1 MNKNKIERVIYMTKR
16 LYENDGHLSEFDA
29 KVISCEKKG
38 EFYDIVLDRTAFF
51 PEGGGQPA
59 DTGRIGDTQVTDVQ
73 IRDGVVYHTTDSAI
87 AENTMV
93 ECSVDMEVRF
103 PRMQCH
109 TGEHLVSGII
119 HDLYGYNNVGFH
131 MGSKDITLDIDGEL
145 CEEQIR
151 QVEFIANKAV
161 AENIPVTVTYPTPDV
176 ADSLDYRSK
185 LEITDGLRL
194 VQIGEYDLCA
204 CCAPHVERTGEIGII
219 KILEYIR
226 YKGGMRLHMLC
237 GFKALEDYTA
247 KFAELSAVSELLSA
261 PKDECA
267 EAVRHL
273 QKQLA
278 DAEYKTRETVK
289 AVLLAEVERTAETD
303 GNMVF
308 IEPRALSSGLRDMVT
323 AALPK
328 CGGICAAFAGEE
340 GSYTFVMASN
350 SVDLRAASAEIRQ
363 ALSAKGGGS
372 PDMIQGS
379 ANTTSEAIREYFG
392 V

>member
-1 MNKNKIERVIYMTKR
+1 MTKK
-16 LYENDGHLSEFDA
+16 LYENDGHLSEFAA
-29 KVISCEKKG
+29 KVLSCEKKG
-38 EFYDIVLDRTAFF
+38 DLFDVVLDQTAFF

-59 DTGRIGDTQVTDVQ
+59 DTGRIGEAMVSDVQ
-73 IRDGVVYHTTDSAI
+73 IRDGIVHHTVDSAI
-87 AENTMV
+87 AENAVV
-93 ECSVDMEVRF
+93 ECAVDMEVRF

-109 TGEHLVSGII
+109 TGEHIVSGII
-119 HDLYGYNNVGFH
+119 HSLYGYNNVGFH
-131 MGSKDITLDIDGEL
+131 MGSKDITLDIDGEMS
-145 CEEQIR
+145 EEQIR
-151 QVEFIANKAV
+151 QVELIANKAV
-161 AENIPVTVTYPTPDV
+161 AENIPVTVTYPTPAV

-185 LEITDGLRL
+185 LEITEGLRL

-204 CCAPHVERTGEIGII
+204 CCAPHVARTGEIGII

-237 GFKALEDYTA
+237 GLRALEDYTA
-247 KFAELSAVSELLSA
+247 KFTELSRVSELLSA

-273 QKQLA
+273 QKQIA

-289 AVLLAEVERTAETD
+289 AVLLAEADRAEATE

-308 IEPRALSSGLRDMVT
+308 IEPRELASGLRDMVT

-328 CGGICAAFAGEE
+328 CGGICAAFAGED
-340 GSYTFVMASN
+340 GNYTFVMASS

-363 ALSAKGGGS
+363 ALNAKGGGS
-372 PDMIQGS
+372 PDMIQGNAS
-379 ANTTSEAIREYFG
+379 TTAEVIRKYFYK
-392 V
+392 